1 MTIAEKHTKLLLA
14 ISINGINR
22 KKDAERYV
30 RQLHDAISYHDHRY
44 YVLNDPVISDA
55 EYDKLFNLLKDI
67 ETRWPD
73 LVTPT
78 SPTQRIGEKLTG
90 VFPEAVH
97 LTPMLSLDNTY
108 KKSELEIFD
117 RRIKKHFKKISVNY
131 IIEPKLDGTGISL
144 VYEGDCFVRGATRG
158 DGIKGEDITN
168 NLRTLRSIP
177 LKAAFSRFNIY
188 KVEIRG
194 EVIIGKKGFKE
205 LNRQRKKQGLP
216 LFANPRNAAAGSL
229 RLQDPKEVAQ
239 RDLIAWLYQIS
250 YAVDKNGRS
259 VMLGDI
265 RNQENAIHILH
276 SLGFNAP
283 FKQIRKCGSLK
294 DLFTICDHWIKE
306 RDDFLYEIDG
316 VVIKVNDFS
325 LYKDLGFTAH
335 HPRWAMAFKFEARQ
349 GTTVLTGVHFQ
360 VGRTGAIT
368 PVAQLEPVHIG
379 GVTITSASLHNADYI
394 RDKDIRLR
402 DTVVIERAGDVIPYI
417 VKPVIENRPAT
428 VHKIKFPQNCPCC
441 HAKLIRPE
449 GESIWRCYNVN
460 CPAQVKK
467 RIQHFASRN
476 AMDIEGMGL
485 QTVDR
490 LFKAQIIHS
499 IPDIYEMDF
508 DRISA
513 LPGFGRQ
520 SANNLR
526 NAIETSKK
534 RPLPRLINGL
544 GIHYIGERT
553 ASTLADHVSCVTDIA
568 KMKKEELSALNDIGE
583 KVAQSVHAFFQQ
595 KENVQ
600 MIKQLKKAGVA
611 ICNSGKKQSG
621 KGKLT
626 GIIFA
631 FTGKLKKYSR
641 DEARDVVEHLGG
653 RTVGNIS
660 SKVNYLV
667 TGSNPGSKLEQ
678 ARKKDNLEII
688 DEKKF
693 LQLIG

>member
-1 MTIAEKHTKLLLA
+1 MTITEKHTKLLLTV
-14 ISINGINR
+14 SITSIKR
-22 KKDAERYV
+22 KKDAEKYI
-30 RQLHDAISYHDHRY
+30 RQLNDVISYHDHRY

-55 EYDKLFNLLKDI
+55 EYDQLYNLLKDI
-67 ETRWPD
+67 EKKWPG

-90 VFPEAVH
+90 AFPEAVH
-97 LTPMLSLDNTY
+97 LTPMLSLDNSY
-108 KKSELEIFD
+108 KKCDLEDFD
-117 RRIKKHFKKISVNY
+117 KRVKKLLKGTSVIY
-131 IIEPKLDGTGISL
+131 TVEPKLDGAGISL
-144 VYEGDCFVRGATRG
+144 IYEGDCFVRGATRG

-194 EVIIGKKGFKE
+194 EVIIKKEGFKE
-205 LNRQRKKQGLP
+205 LNRQRKKQDLP

-229 RLQDPKEVAQ
+229 RLQDPNEVAK

-250 YAVDKNGRS
+250 YAVSKDGKN
-259 VMLGDI
+259 VMGEVI
-265 RNQENAIHILH
+265 KNQANAINMLH
-276 SLGFNAP
+276 LLGFKTPLKELHKADS
-283 FKQIRKCGSLK
+283 IK
-294 DLFTICDHWIKE
+294 DLFFICDHWIKE

-316 VVIKVNDFS
+316 IVIKVNDFS
-325 LYKDLGFTAH
+325 LYKHLGFTAH

-349 GTTVLTGVHFQ
+349 GTSVLTGIHFQ

-368 PVAQLEPVHIG
+368 PVAELEPVHIG
-379 GVTITSASLHNADYI
+379 GVTITSASLHNEDYI
-394 RDKDIRLR
+394 RDKDIRLH
-402 DTVVIERAGDVIPYI
+402 DTVIIERAGDVIPYV
-417 VKPVIENRPAT
+417 VKPVIEYRSKD
-428 VHKIKFPQNCPCC
+428 VHKIAFPKNCPCC
-441 HAKLIRPE
+441 HAQLIRPE
-449 GESIWRCYNVN
+449 GESIWRCINAN
-460 CPAQVKK
+460 CPAQVKR
-467 RIQHFASRN
+467 RIQHFASKD
-476 AMDIEGMGL
+476 AMNIEGMGL

-490 LFKAQIIHS
+490 LFEAHIIRS
-499 IPDIYEMDF
+499 IPDIYQMNF
-508 DRISA
+508 DKISA

-553 ASTLADHVSCVTDIA
+553 ARTLADNVSCVTDIA
-568 KMKKEELSALNDIGE
+568 NMKKEELSSLNDIGE
-583 KVAQSVHAFFQQ
+583 KVAQSVHAFFHQ

-611 ICNSGKKQSG
+611 ICNSGKRKSSIE
-621 KGKLT
+621 KLS

-631 FTGKLKKYSR
+631 FTGELKKYSR
-641 DEARDVVEHLGG
+641 DEAREVVEHLGG

-667 TGSNPGSKLEQ
+667 TGRNPGSKLEQ
-678 ARKKDNLEII
+678 ARKNDNLKII